1 MIVIPAIDVLEHKVV
16 QLVGGVP
23 GSQQI
28 IIEDP
33 FEVAMSW
40 VKKGAPYLHL
50 VDLDAA
56 FGKPDNSD
64 VFCRII
70 RNAGVP
76 CEVGGGI
83 RSEEQIEKYVEAG
96 AERIIVGTKAVTDLE
111 WLKEMANRFPNKLML
126 GLDMKGG
133 KIAIKGWQESSD
145 LSLEHVFE
153 VIESLPVVA
162 VLNTDINVEG
172 QQNGIDEAG
181 VNAFVKA
188 CPKMVIV
195 SGGVTHESDAEAA
208 SKAGAGGVV
217 VGMAL
222 YRNTIRPW
230 EWEFPWV
237 VRQKDP

>member
-23 GSQQI
+23 GSQQV

-70 RNAGVP
+70 REAGVP

-83 RSEEQIEKYVEAG
+83 RTEEQIEKYVKAG

-111 WLKEMANRFPNKLML
+111 WLKEMANRYPNKLML
-126 GLDMKGG
+126 GLDMKDG
-133 KIAIKGWQESSD
+133 KIAIKGWQEASSV
-145 LSLEHVFE
+145 SLDTVFS
-153 VIESLPVVA
+153 VIASVPVVA

-172 QQNGIDEAG
+172 QQNGINVES
-181 VNAFVKA
+181 VNRFVAA
-188 CPKMVIV
+188 CPKLVIV
-195 SGGVTHESDAEAA
+195 SGGVTTQQDAENAA
-208 SKAGAGGVV
+208 KAGAGGVV

-222 YRNTIRPW
+222 YKNTIRPW

-237 VRQKDP
+237 AN

>member
-33 FEVAMSW
+33 FEVAMGW

-83 RSEEQIEKYVEAG
+83 RSEEQIAKYVEAG

-126 GLDMKGG
+126 GIDMKGG

-188 CPKMVIV
+188 CP
-195 SGGVTHESDAEAA
+195 
-208 SKAGAGGVV
+208 
-217 VGMAL
+217 
-222 YRNTIRPW
+222 
-230 EWEFPWV
+230 
-237 VRQKDP
+237 

>member
-1 MIVIPAIDVLEHKVV
+1 M
-16 QLVGGVP
+16 
-23 GSQQI
+23 
-28 IIEDP
+28 
-33 FEVAMSW
+33 
-40 VKKGAPYLHL
+40 
-50 VDLDAA
+50 DLDAA

-83 RSEEQIEKYVEAG
+83 RSEEQIAKYVEAG

-126 GLDMKGG
+126 GLDMKAG

-145 LSLEHVFE
+145 LSLEHVFD
-153 VIESLPVVA
+153 VISSLPVVA

-172 QQNGIDEAG
+172 QQGGINRERVDR
-181 VNAFVKA
+181 FCKD
-188 CPKMVIV
+188 CPVTVII
-195 SGGVTHESDAEAA
+195 SGGVTTEDDAKAA
-208 SKAGAGGVV
+208 AKSGAGGVV

-222 YRNTIRPW
+222 YKGTMKPWTFGRPW
-230 EWEFPWV
+230 VAE
-237 VRQKDP
+237 